1 MDKVTMKI
9 DRKVYKDLQ
18 KVKLDGDFKSLS
30 DTIKFLMGQVMFLE
44 SQLKDKR

>member
-30 DTIKFLMGQVMFLE
+30 DAIKHL
-44 SQLKDKR
+44 LKGKR